1 MDRGR
6 HVRWPAVLVL
16 LALLRG
22 AAASVN
28 DELARLL
35 PAAEGFSAACGGRRD
50 SELGEH
56 LFRDGANFMPP
67 SQRQQWD
74 SCNHPDAVKLAADAL
89 RAAGAFAGLPASESS
104 ETADENPNP
113 NPNSKISIPIMTKNG
128 ESKAVRVPQRAFQ
141 FYRQARELEQT
152 LQASHGE
159 RMELVTAAARILE
172 LARSM
177 QDLCNMLSEE
187 APS

>member
-56 LFRDGANFMPP
+56 VFRDGANFMPP

-89 RAAGAFAGLPASESS
+89 RAAGAFAGLAASESS
-104 ETADENPNP
+104 ETADEKKPGP
-113 NPNSKISIPIMTKNG
+113 EAASALISMR
-128 ESKAVRVPQRAFQ
+128 SAVRSGPSPA
-141 FYRQARELEQT
+141 A
-152 LQASHGE
+152 
-159 RMELVTAAARILE
+159 AAARATAWRAASGQSLHGCRPQHPWHRCKC
-172 LARSM
+172 AWG
-177 QDLCNMLSEE
+177 
-187 APS
+187 